1 MEVKLGYAE
10 IVRCIEYA
18 MIHDEQAPL
27 RVTGKVQIEI
37 DRRSVSAY
45 IRTGSHVKGEA
56 TVNDSDD
63 GIKRYTVECPMC
75 GKEWQTEDRRKTLC
89 SDECRADSKKLS
101 AKKANLKREK

>member
-1 MEVKLGYAE
+1 MEIKLGYAE

-27 RVTGKVQIEI
+27 RVSGKVQIEI
-37 DRRSVSAY
+37 DRRSVQAY

-56 TVNDSDD
+56 TNDSSD
-63 GIKRYTVECPMC
+63 GLKRYSVECPVC
-75 GKEWQTEDRRKTLC
+75 AKEWQTEDRRKTLC
-89 SDECRADSKKLS
+89 SDECRAQSKKIT